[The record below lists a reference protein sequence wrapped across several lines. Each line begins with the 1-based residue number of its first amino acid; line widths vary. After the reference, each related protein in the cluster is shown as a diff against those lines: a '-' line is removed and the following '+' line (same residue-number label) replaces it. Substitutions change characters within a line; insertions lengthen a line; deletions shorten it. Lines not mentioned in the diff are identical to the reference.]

1 MSPSAQPQSNP
12 TPRSRAVS
20 LAYERSGDGIPVVFL
35 HGLTFDRRTWRPIV
49 DRLGDRVLSIAFDL
63 PGHGESTGSGLGF
76 ERLAA
81 LIRARLD
88 ELGVERPLVVGHSMS
103 GGLAMT
109 YAAQHPVRGAVD
121 VDGPLDVRP
130 FASLIHRLEPALRGD
145 AFAETFRDVFQASMG
160 LDRLAADIRTAVLGG
175 QRIRQELVLGYWA
188 ELLDSEPDVVQARI
202 DRALDAI
209 DAPVLGVFGRELQPS
224 DRERLARL
232 PEVAWEEWPDG
243 HFVHL
248 VEPDRF
254 ADRLLAFVEQCE
266 TRAPRPHVEAA
277 PIG

>member
-1 MSPSAQPQSNP
+1 MSPSAQRQANP
-12 TPRSRAVS
+12 TPRSRAAS
-20 LAYERSGDGIPVVFL
+20 LAYECSGDGIPVVFL
-35 HGLTFDRRTWRPIV
+35 HGLTFDRRAWRPIV
-49 DRLGDRVLSIAFDL
+49 DRLAGRVLSIAFDL
-63 PGHGESTGSGLGF
+63 PGHGESTGSGLAF

-88 ELGVERPLVVGHSMS
+88 ELGVERPVVVGHSMS
-103 GGLAMT
+103 GGLAMA
-109 YAAQHPVRGAVD
+109 YAAQHPVRGAVN
-121 VDGPLDVRP
+121 VDGPLHVRP

-160 LDRLAADIRTAVLGG
+160 LDRLAADICAAVLAG
-175 QRIRQELVLGYWA
+175 QRVRQDLVLGYWA
-188 ELLDSEPDVVQARI
+188 EHLDSAHDVQQARI

-209 DAPVLGVFGRELQPS
+209 DAPVLGVFGRELQPP

-254 ADRLLAFVEQCE
+254 AGRLLGFVEQCE
-266 TRAPRPHVEAA
+266 TRAAQPHVEAA